1 MRIVL
6 AAVAAALLPAAV
18 PAATTDPVCTA
29 HARQLATEFRAVE
42 AQAGAHPLDMQ
53 PVRLEQVLTDYSQS
67 ADRTEK
73 DLARRVILTM
83 QIAMQAGCRDIRDD
97 LQRLR

>member
-1 MRIVL
+1 
-6 AAVAAALLPAAV
+6 
-18 PAATTDPVCTA
+18 
-29 HARQLATEFRAVE
+29 
-42 AQAGAHPLDMQ
+42 
-53 PVRLEQVLTDYSQS
+53 VRLEQVLTDYSQS